1 MLWPRTVSN
10 TKLQNFIQEQIKTR
24 LVSVALIF
32 TWDNI
37 PVFQKTG
44 ATRGIKGLMGSN
56 LRYDWPFC
64 KLQGFKKSCHVV
76 KIEVE
81 VWGMYKQFEVNS
93 KSR

>member
-10 TKLQNFIQEQIKTR
+10 TKLQNFIQEQMKTR

-64 KLQGFKKSCHVV
+64 KLQGFKKILSC
-76 KIEVE
+76 
-81 VWGMYKQFEVNS
+81 QNR
-93 KSR
+93 SRSLGDVQTIWSQQ